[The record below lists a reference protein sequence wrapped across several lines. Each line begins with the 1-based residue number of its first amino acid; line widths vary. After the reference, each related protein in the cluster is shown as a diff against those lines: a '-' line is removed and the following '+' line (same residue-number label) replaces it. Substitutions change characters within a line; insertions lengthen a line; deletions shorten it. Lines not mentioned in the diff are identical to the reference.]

1 MAQRPAKQSVDVA
14 LCYSAVGFALAGSS
28 DVYATGYRTT
38 SSMMPGDYPYFD
50 GEDTS
55 DEEEEEEEDDD
66 DQPPQAVPLN
76 SKRKAALI
84 AVRPILNS

>member
-1 MAQRPAKQSVDVA
+1 VAQRPDKQSVGCCT
-14 LCYSAVGFALAGSS
+14 LYSAVAFALAGSS

-66 DQPPQAVPLN
+66 AQPPQAVPLN

-84 AVRPILNS
+84 AVRPISHS

>member
-1 MAQRPAKQSVDVA
+1 
-14 LCYSAVGFALAGSS
+14 
-28 DVYATGYRTT
+28 
-38 SSMMPGDYPYFD
+38 MPGDYPYFD

-66 DQPPQAVPLN
+66 AQPPQAVPLN

-84 AVRPILNS
+84 AVRPISHS

>member
-1 MAQRPAKQSVDVA
+1 M
-14 LCYSAVGFALAGSS
+14 
-28 DVYATGYRTT
+28 YATGYRTT

-55 DEEEEEEEDDD
+55 DEEEEEDDD

-76 SKRKAALI
+76 NKRKAALI
-84 AVRPILNS
+84 AVRPISHS